1 MKVDKA
7 KIIIVM
13 GVSGSGKTTLGKA
26 LAENLNYLFLEGD
39 AFHSNQNIKKM
50 SLGKPLTD
58 SDRIPWLQALNRAL
72 YSSNSGVVLACSAL
86 KASYRKLLSE
96 GLTPAPQFIF
106 IDCERDLLEKRME
119 ARRHFMPASLLNSQ
133 LEALEKPE
141 EAIMV
146 SGEASAEKQIDY
158 IISYIS

>member
-1 MKVDKA
+1 M
-7 KIIIVM
+7 
-13 GVSGSGKTTLGKA
+13 
-26 LAENLNYLFLEGD
+26 
-39 AFHSNQNIKKM
+39 
-50 SLGKPLTD
+50 
-58 SDRIPWLQALNRAL
+58 
-72 YSSNSGVVLACSAL
+72 
-86 KASYRKLLSE
+86 
-96 GLTPAPQFIF
+96 TPAPQFIF

-146 SGEASAEKQIDY
+146 AGEASTEKQIDH